1 MIPNPSYW
9 STINQV
15 LNHKNNIHHPPEKV
29 SNQSSDHNENS
40 GCGGTCTSL
49 CVSSCT
55 SCTGSCHGTCFGC
68 SGGCEGSSFGAHS
81 CTGTVVG
88 KKIKRK
94 KFLRKKKE
102 DHNHITVGEFIK
114 KFMAPNTVI
123 RLWKDYKDDI
133 ASGHIML
140 METDTMMSW
149 EVEAIPDF
157 ANLPFVC
164 ITTDVITERN
174 IEVVNIITDTELTQD
189 ECENI
194 YQTYRMKR

>member
-55 SCTGSCHGTCFGC
+55 SCTGSCHGTCSGC
-68 SGGCEGSSFGAHS
+68 SGGCEGSSSSTHS

-94 KFLRKKKE
+94 RFFRKKKE
-102 DHNHITVGEFIK
+102 D
-114 KFMAPNTVI
+114 PN
-123 RLWKDYKDDI
+123 
-133 ASGHIML
+133 
-140 METDTMMSW
+140 DTFSW
-149 EVEAIPDF
+149 
-157 ANLPFVC
+157 
-164 ITTDVITERN
+164 
-174 IEVVNIITDTELTQD
+174 
-189 ECENI
+189 
-194 YQTYRMKR
+194 